1 MSDAAGLGVDQQV
14 LGAAGMASV
23 LMALMGQ
30 RGTYNVF
37 AMPPVAKI
45 PQRTVVGEDD
55 MVMVVVCAD
64 EGGIQKPLV

>member
-1 MSDAAGLGVDQQV
+1 MSDAASLGVDQQV
-14 LGAAGMASV
+14 LGAAGVASV

-45 PQRTVVGEDD
+45 PQRTIVGEDD
-55 MVMVVVCAD
+55 IVMAMVFAEE
-64 EGGIQKPLV
+64 EGIKKPLV

>member
-1 MSDAAGLGVDQQV
+1 
-14 LGAAGMASV
+14 
-23 LMALMGQ
+23 MALMGQ

-55 MVMVVVCAD
+55 MAMVVVCAD